1 MRVGLRRRFRPLAAP
16 VGVSA
21 IVSDLFE
28 LMTRRKVSISE
39 IADESGINKNTIY
52 TWRISRVPSITNFEA
67 VANALGY
74 KLRLV
79 EIPPGSADDPED
91 V

>member
-1 MRVGLRRRFRPLAAP
+1 VSSHRSFKPPAAP

-21 IVSDLFE
+21 IVRELFE
-28 LMTRRKVSISE
+28 IMNHQQIRVLD
-39 IADESGINKNTIY
+39 IADQSGVNTNTIY
-52 TWRISRVPSITNFEA
+52 TWRRSRVPSITNFEA

-74 KLRLV
+74 KLCLV
-79 EIPPGSADDPED
+79 EMPPGGTDDLED